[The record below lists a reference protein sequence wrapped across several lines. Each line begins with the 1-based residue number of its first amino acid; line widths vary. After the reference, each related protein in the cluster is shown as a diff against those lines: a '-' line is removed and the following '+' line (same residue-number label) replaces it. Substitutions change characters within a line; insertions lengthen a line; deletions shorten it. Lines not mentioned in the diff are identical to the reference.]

1 MLFVEPAG
9 DEVVITVR
17 DTGQGIAM
25 EDRERIFESFQQGP
39 REAPK
44 EEGTGLGLTLC
55 RRIVTLL
62 GGRIWLESELG
73 RGSAF
78 HVAVPLGV
86 PAETVDADATES
98 AESRRVRRGDHRR

>member
-1 MLFVEPAG
+1 MSSSSRAG

-55 RRIVTLL
+55 RRIVTLI

-86 PAETVDADATES
+86 PADTVDGDCYRVCGES
-98 AESRRVRRGDHRR
+98 PVRRGDHRR